1 MVAVCMVFACMP
13 GLAFADSFITAIY
26 ANVESSVSGNPIEI
40 FSNSNPVVL
49 TVKADAGE
57 AAIEKTVWEV
67 TTSAPDFSKY
77 KNLTSGEIQ
86 RNIGSYLLGEK
97 DQLKISYDKSITK
110 TQTNYYTLLAFQTK
124 SGSIITND
132 NYQKSTI
139 AVKQV
144 YSPYNLKAQTTVAS
158 SGGYKGVAFGNE
170 TVKISAAVT
179 NYTDSAL
186 TTKDSSFN
194 ASVITKYT
202 WELKSSGKTVGS
214 KSTTTPT
221 VEIGK
226 KDLTDSKVTSSEIY
240 LSGVE
245 IKSTKYA
252 VTAATGKIAA
262 IEFKQE
268 KEKSAAKFKI
278 TFDSDGGSSVSSQ
291 TVALDAVIVEPIVPK
306 KTGYVFGGWYKQDG
320 TKWNFD
326 TDKVKGEMT
335 LKAKWVTESKTETK
349 SSVTLSAAQVDLNK
363 SVTFTGKVEGVTG
376 TISSYI
382 FTVTDPSSRV
392 TKIEKKTTPSGDFTF
407 TDKAGQYTIA
417 LTSIV
422 VNNKETAITKAT
434 SATFKVVDNA
444 GDKAGDKA
452 IDNAKSTVV
461 LQKDSYNTNEQVSLS
476 AKIEGLDTLKLYSY
490 TFSVTYPDKSVS
502 TLSSSNGTTLFTPTK
517 AGTYTAAVTSVGYN
531 GKVCTIKNAAT
542 VEIKVVD
549 PTKEDTAKD
558 DQEKTTTTVKKP
570 SQPKNLALTTK
581 SKTITAKWKALNVCN
596 GYKIRIST
604 TSSFKSGTYT
614 SYKIKDK
621 TTPTKKFTKCDGKKL
636 VKGKTYYVKVQAYKY
651 VDGKY
656 IYGKWSTVKKIKVK

>member
-1 MVAVCMVFACMP
+1 MKRLIAIIVAVCMVFACMP
-13 GLAFADSFITAIY
+13 GLAFAYKTAVPAKI
-26 ANVESSVSGNPIEI
+26 ESSVSGTPIEI
-40 FSNSNPVVL
+40 FPGSDPVVL
-49 TVKADAGE
+49 TVKADADG
-57 AAIEKTVWEV
+57 AAIEKTIWEV
-67 TTSAPDFSKY
+67 STSAPDFSKY
-77 KNLTSGEIQ
+77 NDLTAGKISK
-86 RNIGSYLLGEK
+86 NIGSYLQGEK
-97 DQLKISYDKSITK
+97 AKLQISYDKSIEK
-110 TQTNYYTLLAFQTK
+110 TQTKYYTLLAVKT
-124 SGSIITND
+124 TNGYIL
-132 NYQKSTI
+132 NTNIKTSSI

-144 YSPYNLKAQTTVAS
+144 YYNIKAETTVAN
-158 SGGYKGVAFGNE
+158 SGGSKGVAFGDE
-170 TVKISAAVT
+170 TIKVSAAVS
-179 NYTDSAL
+179 NYTDSAS

-194 ASVITKYT
+194 ASSITKYT
-202 WELKSSGKTVGS
+202 WELKSSGKTVGT

-226 KDLTDSKVTSSEIY
+226 KDLGDSKLTSCEVY
-240 LSGVE
+240 LSSVE
-245 IKSTKYA
+245 IKSAKCA
-252 VTAATGKIAA
+252 VTAVTGKIATL
-262 IEFKQE
+262 EFKKE
-268 KEKSAAKFKI
+268 IEKSAAKFKI
-278 TFDSDGGSSVSSQ
+278 TFDSDGGNSVSSQ
-291 TVALDAVIVEPIVPK
+291 TVALDAVVVKPTDPK
-306 KTGYVFGGWYKQDG
+306 KTGYVFDGWYKADG

-349 SSVTLSAAQVDLNK
+349 SSVTLSATQVDLNK
-363 SVTFTGKVEGVTG
+363 SVTFTGKVEGVSG

-392 TKIEKKTTPSGDFTF
+392 TRIEKKSTPSGDFTF
-407 TDKAGQYTIA
+407 TDKAGQYTVA

-422 VNNKETAITKAT
+422 VSNKETAITKAT

-444 GDKAGDKA
+444 GDKA
-452 IDNAKSTVV
+452 IENAKSTVV
-461 LQKDSYNTNEQVSLS
+461 LQKNSYDTNEQVSLS

-490 TFSVTYPDKSVS
+490 TFSITYPDKSVS

-517 AGTYTAAVTSVGYN
+517 AGTYTVAVTSVGYN

-558 DQEKTTTTVKKP
+558 DQEKTTTVKKP

-614 SYKIKDK
+614 SYKINDK